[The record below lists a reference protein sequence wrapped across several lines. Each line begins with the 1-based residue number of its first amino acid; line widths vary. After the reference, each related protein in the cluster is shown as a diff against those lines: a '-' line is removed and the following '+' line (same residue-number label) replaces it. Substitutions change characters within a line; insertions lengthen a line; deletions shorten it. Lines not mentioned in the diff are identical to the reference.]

1 MKNGCPSP
9 ETVSFVIY
17 VHCLLPLKNIGELP
31 VKKKK
36 KYATRHIAMPTTSIT
51 SFSVHL
57 HVLLRHDVPTTSRKP
72 SPTVQLW
79 QDSWCPNSPKTQT
92 PEISSLSGEDKE
104 QQGMP
109 IKAQRIHRKEDG
121 KNIIGDRTQRRENKR
136 ERERAKRG
144 RKTREKQTEGKKPK
158 TEGEPQQR
166 ASTLFFTQNSS
177 NKLRQQVSFH
187 CFPSLAV

>member
-1 MKNGCPSP
+1 LKNGCPSP

-136 ERERAKRG
+136 EREREPKEAERQEKNKQRG
-144 RKTREKQTEGKKPK
+144 RNRRQKENPSNEHPHYSSHKTLAT
-158 TEGEPQQR
+158 
-166 ASTLFFTQNSS
+166 NSD
-177 NKLRQQVSFH
+177 NK
-187 CFPSLAV
+187 